1 MAQAWLKGPY
11 SIERRQVLSKF
22 RTLAACLRRET
33 RRVSGKSEVF
43 VSSLSQCE
51 QVLSHGVQAWYYFA
65 HCFVEA
71 FACGCVIFELLG
83 AVERETE
90 RERLRRCVLSGVV
103 FAFLRIEKAPLLR
116 TRVSFTLAWLGLNG
130 IAVEALHRLCT
141 FGCVLSAAEFELRA
155 SMCV

>member
-1 MAQAWLKGPY
+1 MFAPRNQTGKRKKRGFCLK
-11 SIERRQVLSKF
+11 
-22 RTLAACLRRET
+22 
-33 RRVSGKSEVF
+33 F
-43 VSSLSQCE
+43 VSMRASSLAWRAGL
-51 QVLSHGVQAWYYFA
+51 VLFCSLF
-65 HCFVEA
+65 
-71 FACGCVIFELLG
+71 CGSVCLWLRHFR
-83 AVERETE
+83 AVRRSGEGDRE